1 MAFQFLIPH
10 NMQSSLSV
18 AQRSN
23 MNPTPSPP
31 PLSPY
36 ENILEHGAIPGCPA
50 PQTEAVQSAID
61 SAAGRGGGTVF
72 VPAGVYLI
80 GTLFLRSHVTLHL
93 DNGSVLKGSTDLSDY
108 PEVNG
113 GFMDAVG
120 QNRNRCLLY
129 AEKTVNTTISGRGT
143 IDGSGGAFLHEQD
156 ARPFMI
162 RFIDCRD
169 IHVTGVTLKDSPG
182 WVSHYLGCEN
192 VFIHGISIQSHVNG
206 NNDGIDVDSCRR
218 VRISD
223 CDIDTGDDAVCIK
236 STRSTPSEDIV
247 VTGCRISSV
256 WGALKLGT
264 ESAGDFRNIIF
275 SNIVIRDTHGGGLK
289 LISMDGCRMENV
301 LVENII
307 MDNVSGPIFLRLGAR
322 LRQYFPD
329 QPKRPVGIARGLTI
343 RNVTINVWE
352 EGYLLYGKY
361 PRKAGI
367 IVTGVPGHPI
377 EDVTFDNVRVTFPGG
392 GEVSHAPVLEQ
403 EAEYPEFPV
412 FHPLPCWGLFLRHIR
427 GIVFKDCRLNTRES
441 DPRPPVWLEDVEE
454 LEFSNTKINGEL
466 FKQTLK

>member
-1 MAFQFLIPH
+1 MLT
-10 NMQSSLSV
+10 V
-18 AQRSN
+18 A
-23 MNPTPSPP
+23 TD
-31 PLSPY
+31 
-36 ENILEHGAIPGCPA
+36 HGVRKSANH
-50 PQTEAVQSAID
+50 PQTKELQKAID
-61 SAAGRGGGTVF
+61 ATAAAGGGTVRI
-72 VPAGVYLI
+72 PSGIYLI
-80 GTLFLRSHVTLHL
+80 GTIMLRSNVTLHL
-93 DNGSVLKGSTDLSDY
+93 DNGCVLKGSPHIEDY
-108 PEVNG
+108 PEVGG
-113 GFMDAVG
+113 GFTDAVG
-120 QNRNRCLLY
+120 QKRNRCLIY
-129 AEKTVNTTISGRGT
+129 AEDTIGTAISGQGI
-143 IDGSGGAFLHEQD
+143 IDGSGGDFPFEED
-156 ARPFMI
+156 GRPFMV
-162 RFIDCRD
+162 RFIDCQD
-169 IHVTGVTLKDSPG
+169 VQITGVTLQNSPG

-192 VFIHGISIQSHVNG
+192 VRISGVTIRSRVNG

-223 CDIDTGDDAVCIK
+223 CDLDTGDDAICIK
-236 STRSTPSEDIV
+236 STRSMPSEDIV

-329 QPKRPVGIARGLTI
+329 QTKRPVGIARGLTI

-377 EDVTFDNVRVTFPGG
+377 EDVTFDNVRVNFPGG
-392 GEVSHAPVLEQ
+392 GEISSAPVPEQ

-427 GIVFKDCRLNTRES
+427 GIVFKDCRLNTRNV
-441 DPRPPVWLEDVEE
+441 DPRPPVWLEDVEG
-454 LEFSNTKINGEL
+454 LEFSNMKVNGSQWK
-466 FKQTLK
+466 FI

>member
-1 MAFQFLIPH
+1 MHTSNTDPVTTAASQLFHIE
-10 NMQSSLSV
+10 SV
-18 AQRSN
+18 
-23 MNPTPSPP
+23 TD
-31 PLSPY
+31 
-36 ENILEHGAIPGCPA
+36 HGAIPNS
-50 PQTEAVQSAID
+50 PQIQTAAVQSAID
-61 SAAGRGGGTVF
+61 AASNRGGGTVF
-72 VPAGVYLI
+72 IPAGVFLT
-80 GTLFLRSHVTLHL
+80 GTLVLHSHVTLHL
-93 DNGSVLKGSTDLSDY
+93 DNGAVLKGSTDLKDY
-108 PEVNG
+108 PEVKG
-113 GFMDAVG
+113 GFLDAVG

-129 AEKTVNTTISGRGT
+129 AEGTVNTTISGRGT
-143 IDGSGGAFLHEQD
+143 IDGSGASFVHEQD
-156 ARPFMI
+156 GRPFMI

-192 VFIHGISIQSHVNG
+192 VFIHGINICSHVNG

-275 SNIVIRDTHGGGLK
+275 SNIVIRDTCGGGLK

-307 MDNVSGPIFLRLGAR
+307 MDNVSGPIFLRLGSR

-329 QPKRPVGIARGLTI
+329 QPKRDIGIARGLTI

-352 EGYLLYGKY
+352 KGYLLYGKY

-367 IVTGVPGHPI
+367 IVTGIPGHPI
-377 EDVTFDNVRVTFPGG
+377 EDVTFDNVRVNFPGG
-392 GEVSHAPVLEQ
+392 GEISNTPVPEQ
-403 EAEYPEFPV
+403 ETAYPEFPV

-427 GIVFKDCRLNTRES
+427 GIVFKDCRLDTRES
-441 DPRPPVWLEDVEE
+441 DPRPPMWVEDVEG
-454 LEFSNTKINGEL
+454 LEFSNVKINGET
-466 FKQTLK
+466 FKETTL

>member
-1 MAFQFLIPH
+1 
-10 NMQSSLSV
+10 MQNTLSTTPRFDV
-18 AQRSN
+18 N
-23 MNPTPSPP
+23 PSPCAS
-31 PLSPY
+31 PLCSF
-36 ENILEHGAIPGCPA
+36 ENILDHGAVSGTRASQTPA
-50 PQTEAVQSAID
+50 IQSAINAV
-61 SAAGRGGGTVF
+61 SGKGGGTVV
-72 VPAGVYLI
+72 VPAGTYHI
-80 GTLFLRSHVTLHL
+80 GTLILKSHVTLHL
-93 DNGSVLKGSTDLSDY
+93 DNGAMLKGSTDIRNY

-120 QNRNRCLLY
+120 QNRNRCLIY
-129 AEKTVNTTISGRGT
+129 AEGTVNTSITGRGT
-143 IDGSGGAFLHEQD
+143 IDGNGGAFTFDQD
-156 ARPFMI
+156 GRPFMV

-169 IHVTGVTLKDSPG
+169 VHVSGVTLQNSPG

-192 VFIHGISIQSHVNG
+192 VFIHGISIRSHVNG
-206 NNDGIDVDSCRR
+206 NNDGIDIDSCCR

-236 STRSTPSEDIV
+236 STRTTPSEDIV

-307 MDNVSGPIFLRLGAR
+307 MDNVSGPIFLRLGSR

-329 QPKRPVGIARGLTI
+329 QPKRPVGIAKGLTI

-352 EGYLLYGKY
+352 EGYLLYDKY

-367 IVTGVPGHPI
+367 IVTGIPGHPI

-392 GEVSHAPVLEQ
+392 GAVSTAPVAEQ

-427 GIVFKDCRLNTRES
+427 GIVFKDCRFNTRES
-441 DPRPPVWLEDVEE
+441 DPRPPLYLEDVEGE
-454 LEFSNTKINGEL
+454 EFRDVKINGEL
-466 FKQTLK
+466 LK